1 VSDAVTIIATI
12 GAATT
17 AIIYGTD
24 LFCALVLCPAANDA
38 SDRSVVELI
47 GRVHQYGDRR
57 LPPPGIAAIL
67 AAAIVIAFADTTTS
81 RASAAVALVAL
92 LAWLAIYRR
101 VSAPVN
107 KRLREAAATNTIPD
121 DTRPLQQRW
130 QSVIWYRAALQT
142 IALAGLLISVIAR

>member
-1 VSDAVTIIATI
+1 MTDVVTIVAAI
-12 GAATT
+12 GAAAT

-47 GRVHQYGDRR
+47 GRVHHYGDRR
-57 LPPPGIAAIL
+57 LPPPGIAAII
-67 AAAIVIAFADTTTS
+67 AAAIVTAFADTATG
-81 RASAAVALVAL
+81 RASAAVALIAL
-92 LAWLAIYRR
+92 LAWLVIYLR

-107 KRLREAAATNTIPD
+107 KRLREAAASNTVPD
-121 DTRPLQQRW
+121 DTRALQQRW

-142 IALAGLLISVIAR
+142 IALAGLLTSIIAR